1 MTELYIDE
9 KPVAIPAGTSLTIKQ
24 QNPLITKNGTFSL
37 DLSLSMRERNNSILY
52 KHIERFQRDVTFK
65 SRKALLISDN
75 KIIINGSEAFI
86 SNTNEE
92 VKIQL
97 LSGNSELNYFIGSD
111 LYVSDLDLGTEND
124 LTDSYMNSVVDKRY
138 PASSFAPARVKVDA
152 EILNNFTETP
162 IESGWYYSFTNKAL
176 QPFLVGMMEK
186 IIKALGYNITYNQLL
201 DDDFLCRLFF
211 LSNVKSL
218 EYNKHLPGW
227 KAKDFLE
234 ECETFF
240 NVVFDINSSDKT
252 VRILRSQTINPIG
265 TFEIDNILD
274 DYMCEESKTSE
285 LDYQNVEYDFSG
297 STYYKYADIEENAM
311 KQAVITTFQDYSS
324 LASFVKVD
332 SSYMIPASEAVKYY
346 KTLNMFYVQFSDTYY
361 IVEKFNYKTS
371 GPGETSSGSWYYLRP
386 VHCFRKITNN
396 KDSTILK
403 LKFIPAQP
411 FFHAAGGSL
420 INVNVF
426 PYQSEKVEETEEE
439 TDLKQLIESG
449 VKDLNSSQK
458 KVCLAIYTG
467 GSDGLLKATGS
478 QMDYIYETV
487 FSLELIYPAGDSKTL
502 RLDGINGL
510 HKKYY
515 QANSKYDFSKE
526 YTIKFISNKIPDV
539 RADFLFQNK
548 LFACKE
554 LEYTISNDGI
564 SPIITGTFLPVI
576 V

>member
-37 DLSLSMRERNNSILY
+37 DLSLSLRERNNSILY
-52 KHIERFQRDVTFK
+52 KHIERFQNNITFK

-111 LYVSDLDLGTEND
+111 LYISDLDLGTEQD

-162 IESGWYYSFTNKAL
+162 IDAGWYYSFTNKTL
-176 QPFLVGMMEK
+176 QPYLVGMMEK
-186 IIKALGYNITYNQLL
+186 VIKALGYTIAYNQLL

-252 VRILRSQTINPIG
+252 VRILRSQTVNPIG

-274 DYMCEESKTSE
+274 DYTCEESKTSE
-285 LDYQNVEYDFSG
+285 LNYQNVGYDFSG
-297 STYYKYADIEENAM
+297 STYYKYADIEENVM
-311 KQAVITTFQDYSS
+311 KQAVITTFPDYNS

-332 SSYMIPASEAVKYY
+332 SSYMIPESEASKYF
-346 KTLNMFYVQFSDTYY
+346 KTL
-361 IVEKFNYKTS
+361 
-371 GPGETSSGSWYYLRP
+371 
-386 VHCFRKITNN
+386 
-396 KDSTILK
+396 
-403 LKFIPAQP
+403 
-411 FFHAAGGSL
+411 
-420 INVNVF
+420 
-426 PYQSEKVEETEEE
+426 
-439 TDLKQLIESG
+439 
-449 VKDLNSSQK
+449 LN
-458 KVCLAIYTG
+458 
-467 GSDGLLKATGS
+467 
-478 QMDYIYETV
+478 
-487 FSLELIYPAGDSKTL
+487 
-502 RLDGINGL
+502 
-510 HKKYY
+510 
-515 QANSKYDFSKE
+515 
-526 YTIKFISNKIPDV
+526 
-539 RADFLFQNK
+539 
-548 LFACKE
+548 
-554 LEYTISNDGI
+554 
-564 SPIITGTFLPVI
+564 
-576 V
+576 

>member
-9 KPVAIPAGTSLTIKQ
+9 QLVAIPPDANFTIKEH
-24 QNPLITKNGTFSL
+24 NPLITKNGSFSL
-37 DLSLSMRERNNSILY
+37 DITLSLSERNNSIIY
-52 KHIERFQRDVTFK
+52 KHLERLHNNTTFNP
-65 SRKALLISDN
+65 RKAVLIADN
-75 KIIINGSEAFI
+75 RVIVNGSEAI
-86 SNTNEE
+86 VNNTNEK
-92 VKIQL
+92 VTIQL

-111 LYVSDLDLGTEND
+111 LYISDLDLGTEQD
-124 LTDSYMNSVVDKRY
+124 LTDSYMNSVVDKKY

-176 QPFLVGMMEK
+176 QPYLVGMLEK
-186 IIKALGYNITYNQLL
+186 VIKALGYTIIYNQLL

-227 KAKDFLE
+227 TAKEFLE
-234 ECETFF
+234 ECETYF

-252 VRILRSQTINPIG
+252 VRILRSQAINPIG

-274 DYMCEESKTSE
+274 EYTREISQDNE
-285 LDYQNVEYDFSG
+285 LSYQNIQYDFSG
-297 STYYKYADIEENAM
+297 STYYKYADIDEQIL
-311 KQAVITTFQDYSS
+311 KQAVITTFPDYSS

-332 SSYMIPASEAVKYY
+332 SSYMIPPTEANKYF

-361 IVEKFNYKTS
+361 IVDKYSYNTS

-386 VHCFRKITNN
+386 VNSFRKISNN
-396 KDSTILK
+396 TDSSVLK

-411 FFHAAGGSL
+411 FFKAVSGSL
-420 INVNVF
+420 VSVNVI

-439 TDLKQLIESG
+439 TDLKLLIENG
-449 VKDLNSSQK
+449 IKDLNSNQK

-467 GSDGLLKATGS
+467 GSDGLIKAS
-478 QMDYIYETV
+478 AAQMDYVHETV
-487 FSLELIYPAGDSKTL
+487 YSLEVIYPAGDSKTL
-502 RLDGINGL
+502 RLSGINGL

-515 QANSKYDFSKE
+515 QANSRYDFTKE
-526 YTIKFISNKIPDV
+526 YTIKFISDKIPDV

-554 LEYTISNDGI
+554 LEYSITNDGI
-564 SPIITGTFLPVI
+564 SPVISGTFLPI
-576 V
+576 IH